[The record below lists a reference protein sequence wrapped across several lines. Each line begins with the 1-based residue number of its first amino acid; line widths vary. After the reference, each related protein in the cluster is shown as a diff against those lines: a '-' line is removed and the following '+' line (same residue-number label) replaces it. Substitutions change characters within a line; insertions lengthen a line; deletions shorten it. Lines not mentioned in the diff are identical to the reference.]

1 MNSSMERQIIFRGQ
15 DLASNKWLFGD
26 LRHHKNDVCIFEQ
39 GGNKGEQVK
48 PDTIGQF
55 TGLHDKRGRAIYEG
69 DIVKWWRDGRMYVVV
84 FRKGMYYAS
93 VEGFNKGIYGGFPL
107 WALCEEE
114 QPCEIV
120 GNVYDNK
127 DLLKNER
134 SKE

>member
-1 MNSSMERQIIFRGQ
+1 MKREIIFRGQ

-39 GGNKGEQVK
+39 GGIKGEQVN
-48 PDTIGQF
+48 PDTVGLF
-55 TGLHDKRGRAIYEG
+55 TGLHDKYGRDIYEG
-69 DIVKWWRDGRMYVVV
+69 DLVIWSKDERIYVVV
-84 FRKGMYYAS
+84 FRNGMFYAS
-93 VEGFNKGIYGGFPL
+93 VEECNKGIYGGFPL

-127 DLLKNER
+127 DLLINER
-134 SKE
+134 SKK